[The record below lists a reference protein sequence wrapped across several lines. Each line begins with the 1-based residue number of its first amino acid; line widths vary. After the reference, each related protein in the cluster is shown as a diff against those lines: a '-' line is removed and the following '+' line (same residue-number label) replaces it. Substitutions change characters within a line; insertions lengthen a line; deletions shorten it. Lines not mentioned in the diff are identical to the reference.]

1 LAVILYIFIRML
13 VPVLL
18 FILLSPGLLLTLPP
32 VGKKV
37 WMSGQTSLQSVLV
50 HAFVFVAVLYLL
62 EKNKDMKKTEGFRL
76 EITGA
81 NAYNLRFAD
90 LAIGLCV
97 LVVLLTS
104 AGNKYEGIYVP
115 LPSTVVMFLGF
126 FSLIMF
132 ILSILSF
139 MTYQPDRQ
147 F

>member
-1 LAVILYIFIRML
+1 ML

-50 HAFVFVAVLYLL
+50 HAFVFVAILYFL
-62 EKNKDMKKTEGFRL
+62 EKNKDTKTNEGFRL

-115 LPSTVVMFLGF
+115 LPSTIVMFLGF

>member
-1 LAVILYIFIRML
+1 
-13 VPVLL
+13 
-18 FILLSPGLLLTLPP
+18 
-32 VGKKV
+32 
-37 WMSGQTSLQSVLV
+37 MSGQTSLQSVLV

-62 EKNKDMKKTEGFRL
+62 EKNKDMKTTEGFRL

>member
-1 LAVILYIFIRML
+1 ML

-62 EKNKDMKKTEGFRL
+62 EKNKDMKTTEGFRL

>member
-1 LAVILYIFIRML
+1 MAVILYIFIRML